1 MGSGF
6 KQVLLVKNTGKACS
20 RAGVA
25 RFVSGSGG
33 FYLVSGLAFFQ
44 EIAAVDDFG

>member
-20 RAGVA
+20 RTGVA